1 MNSPVKQ
8 HLIDP
13 ELCIRCYT
21 CESMCTVQAIQH
33 DGVNVVVDFDKCNG
47 CMDCIAPCPTGSID
61 NWRIVDKPYSL
72 EEQFGW
78 TDLPEQQDFAA
89 NAEADASI
97 EAFDPDIARLL
108 AEAHGGAGGRAKAPR
123 SATKPTIN
131 LYTLAKPAEATVQ
144 GNYRLTADG
153 ADSDVRHV
161 ILDFGAQPFPVLE
174 GQSLGVI
181 PPGVDAGG
189 KAHLPRL
196 YSVSS
201 PRDGERPNFN
211 NLSLTV
217 KREPGGVASN
227 YVCDLKK
234 GDKVRV
240 VGPFGATFLM
250 PNDPRARLLMIC
262 TGTGSAPFRAFT
274 MRRQRSGADEAA
286 GMTLV
291 FGARTPDSAALF
303 RSAEKSAGDVAEE
316 ASGLQPRSPVSP
328 SAMSRTS
335 CARSRT
341 PSAISWPIPTPT
353 SMSAG
358 FAAWSRASKRRW
370 GTSPR
375 RWACNGARCATRCAR
390 KAATTARPIDGR
402 GLRRE
407 SRPSFISFASDG
419 AIAIPRGSHSPGGWR
434 PSRWKRSTPGGSTS
448 SAPTGIG

>member
-33 DGVNVVVDFDKCNG
+33 DGVNVVVDFDKCNQ

-61 NWRIVDKPYSL
+61 NWRVVDKPYSL

-78 TDLPEQQDFAA
+78 TDLPEQQNFAA

-161 ILDFGAQPFPVLE
+161 ILDFGGQPFPVLE

-189 KAHLPRL
+189 KTHLPRL

-274 MRRQRSGADEAA
+274 MRRQRSGVDEAA

-291 FGARTPDSAALF
+291 FGARTPDSLPYFGPLKKVPETLLKKHLVFSRVPGQPKRYVQDKLREEQDAISDILADPGAHIYVCGL
-303 RSAEKSAGDVAEE
+303 RGMEQGVEE
-316 ASGLQPRSPVSP
+316 ALGNITEAMGLQW
-328 SAMSRTS
+328 SALRDAMREE
-335 CARSRT
+335 
-341 PSAISWPIPTPT
+341 
-353 SMSAG
+353 
-358 FAAWSRASKRRW
+358 
-370 GTSPR
+370 
-375 RWACNGARCATRCAR
+375 
-390 KAATTARPIDGR
+390 GR
-402 GLRRE
+402 Y
-407 SRPSFISFASDG
+407 
-419 AIAIPRGSHSPGGWR
+419 HSE
-434 PSRWKRSTPGGSTS
+434 TY
-448 SAPTGIG
+448 